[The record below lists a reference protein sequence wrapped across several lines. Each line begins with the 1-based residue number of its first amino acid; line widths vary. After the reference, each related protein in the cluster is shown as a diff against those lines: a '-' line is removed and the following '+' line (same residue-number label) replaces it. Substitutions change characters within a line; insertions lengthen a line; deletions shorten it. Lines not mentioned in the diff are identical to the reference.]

1 MAVPSAEDMA
11 DIVWSVGEKLLEAGI
26 VDSQAMTAFSGLK
39 AQLKGQKGNEKWS
52 ISVDRGLP
60 IVFSKCLDERGDLI
74 VPKIVAEGISVNSA
88 HSNHPPFDALD
99 LALEVEYENGKPLV
113 RWHIDRANFSG
124 NAYQEGPLF
133 HIQFG
138 GHHHENRSLDLPI
151 KIPRWN
157 HPPLDIV
164 LLCEVV
170 AANFFPEEWMSLRE
184 DPSWCDYVSQ
194 CEKYCYTAYIDKFR
208 NVLNTSSKTVLG
220 QFWASDYL
228 L

>member
-1 MAVPSAEDMA
+1 MVVPLAEDMA
-11 DIVWSVGEKLLEAGI
+11 DIVWSVGEKLLESRI
-26 VDSQAMTAFSGLK
+26 VDDQAMTAFSGLR
-39 AQLKGQKGNEKWS
+39 AQLKKQKKSGCWS
-52 ISVDRGLP
+52 ISVDRGQP
-60 IVFSKCLDERGDLI
+60 IVFSKCLDENGELI
-74 VPKIVAEGISVNSA
+74 VPKIVVEGITVNNTHA
-88 HSNHPPFDALD
+88 NQPPFDALD
-99 LALEVEYENGKPLV
+99 LALEVEYEDGKPLI

-138 GHHHENRSLDLPI
+138 GHHYGNRNLDLPI
-151 KIPRWN
+151 KTPRWN

-170 AANFFPEEWMSLRE
+170 AANFFPDEWMTLRE
-184 DPSWCDYVSQ
+184 DPVWCSYVSQ
-194 CEKYCYTAYIDKFR
+194 CEKYCYTAYFDKFR
-208 NVLNTSSKTVLG
+208 NALNTSSKTVLS